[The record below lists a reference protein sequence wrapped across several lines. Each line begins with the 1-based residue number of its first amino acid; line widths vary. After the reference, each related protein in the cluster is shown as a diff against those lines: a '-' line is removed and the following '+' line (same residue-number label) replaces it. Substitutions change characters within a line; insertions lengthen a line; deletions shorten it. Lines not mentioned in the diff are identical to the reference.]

1 MVQFIRQHWVYLIG
15 AVLLHV
21 LFAGVFALT
30 MVQMS
35 RKAPPPQL
43 AIQAVV
49 VDSSLLAG
57 PTKQQQQRERERERE
72 RQQQQQQQRE
82 KELAEQRQRE
92 QEVVQREA
100 EQRAEQ
106 ERQTEQRQREEQEQ
120 QRQIEERQLKERQE
134 EQRRREAEAEKQK
147 QAEAE
152 KQRQADAE
160 RKRVEEIKRKQ
171 EEEATKRRA
180 ADEARA
186 QAAREEELQ
195 RQLADEEGVAEA
207 RNSPAMAAY
216 VALIQQHV
224 ERRWNR
230 PPSAGSDLD
239 CEVRVVQ
246 APGGSVLS
254 AQVTRCN
261 GDAAVRQSIE
271 TAVLRSS
278 PLPPPPD
285 PRLFER
291 TLVFLFKPEA

>member
-30 MVQMS
+30 MVQLS
-35 RKAPPPQL
+35 RKAPPAQL
-43 AIQAVV
+43 AIQAFV
-49 VDSSLLAG
+49 VDSSMLAG
-57 PTKQQQQRERERERE
+57 TTKQQQQRERERERE

-92 QEVVQREA
+92 QQVVQREA

-106 ERQTEQRQREEQEQ
+106 ERQVEQRQREEQEQ
-120 QRQIEERQLKERQE
+120 QRQVEERQLKERQE
-134 EQRRREAEAEKQK
+134 EQRRREAEAQKQK

-171 EEEATKRRA
+171 EEEANKRRA
-180 ADEARA
+180 AEQARA

-195 RQLADEEGVAEA
+195 RQLADEEGVMEA
-207 RNSPAMAAY
+207 RSSSAMAAY
-216 VALIQQHV
+216 AALIRQHV

-230 PPSAGSDLD
+230 PPSARGDLE

>member
-1 MVQFIRQHWVYLIG
+1 MVQFLRQHWVYLIG
-15 AVLLHV
+15 ALLLHV
-21 LFAGVFALT
+21 LFAGIFGLT
-30 MVQMS
+30 LIQMS
-35 RKAPPPQL
+35 RNAPPPQL

-49 VDSSLLAG
+49 VDPSMLAG
-57 PTKQQQQRERERERE
+57 ATKQQQQRERERERE
-72 RQQQQQQQRE
+72 RQRQQQQQRE

-106 ERQTEQRQREEQEQ
+106 ERQIEQRQREEQEQ
-120 QRQIEERQLKERQE
+120 RRQVEERQLREKQD
-134 EQRRREAEAEKQK
+134 EQRRVEAEAEKRR

-152 KQRQADAE
+152 KQRQAEAE

-171 EEEATKRRA
+171 EEAAQKRRA
-180 ADEARA
+180 DEEARA
-186 QAAREEELQ
+186 QAAREEELR
-195 RQLADEEGVAEA
+195 RQLADEEGVMEA
-207 RNSPAMAAY
+207 RSSSAMAAY
-216 VALIQQHV
+216 VAMIRQHV

-230 PPSAGSDLD
+230 PPSAREDLE

-291 TLVFLFKPEA
+291 TLVLLFKPAA